1 MSKFNDALEK
11 HLLPVASKLGSN
23 KILISMRDGIIVAMP
38 LIIIGSLF
46 LVISGI
52 AIPGWIEWLEAQGIQ
67 PYLMKAV
74 NGTFGLMGL
83 VASFGVAHSIARQ
96 YNTDGV
102 SAGIIAMSAFLVVTP
117 NVMTGDKVPEE
128 AIPQIYMGSQ
138 GLFVALIIGII
149 SGLIFQWFINRNIRI
164 KMPDQ
169 VPPAVAQSFSA
180 LIPGA
185 AIIILWLAVYIALD
199 NLPFG
204 NIHELIVNTLGVPLS
219 LMGGS
224 LIGTIILVGLNS
236 AFWFVGIHGANVVN
250 AVMQPIWLKNIDE
263 NRLAYQ
269 ANPHGDLPHIITQP
283 FIDNFVFMGGGG
295 STIGLVIVI
304 AILAFKKRS
313 SKITKTMAPL
323 TLMPGIFNINEPT
336 LFGLPV
342 VLNVRLII
350 PFVLAPM
357 INATI
362 TYFAM
367 SSGLVHLTNGTAM
380 PWTIP
385 PIISGFLATGHYSGS
400 LVQIVCIIIDILLY
414 YPFYRAMEKYNL
426 YLEDKEANG
435 IKETEESK

>member
-1 MSKFNDALEK
+1 
-11 HLLPVASKLGSN
+11 
-23 KILISMRDGIIVAMP
+23 
-38 LIIIGSLF
+38 
-46 LVISGI
+46 
-52 AIPGWIEWLEAQGIQ
+52 
-67 PYLMKAV
+67 MKAV

-102 SAGIIAMSAFLVVTP
+102 SAGIISMSAFLVVTP
-117 NVMTGDKVPEE
+117 KVMTGGKTPEE
-128 AIPQIYMGSQ
+128 AIPQMYMGSQ
-138 GLFVALIIGII
+138 GLFVALIVGII

-169 VPPAVAQSFSA
+169 VPPAVSKSFSA

-185 AIIILWLAVYIALD
+185 VIIIMWLIIYTLLD

-219 LMGGS
+219 LMGGT

-269 ANPHGDLPHIITQP
+269 ADPHGELPHIITQP

-342 VLNVRLII
+342 VLNVRLIV
-350 PFVLAPM
+350 PFILAPM

-367 SSGLVHLTNGTAM
+367 ASGLVHLTNGTAM

-400 LVQIVCIIIDILLY
+400 VVQMVCIIVDILLY
-414 YPFYRAMEKYNL
+414 YPFYRTMEKYNL
-426 YLEDKEANG
+426 QLEQKEAENM
-435 IKETEESK
+435 KETEK